1 MRKPFVI
8 PNFNKYG
15 FLGMPMMQLHD
26 SEISKAN
33 KTSKVIGWVLVIQG
47 IITLVG
53 VAFGL
58 MAKLNAVFVG
68 VLLILSF
75 CLLLF
80 MSCKA
85 KFKLEQIGIE
95 NIQLVGAKMSE
106 EWRDRVWSEGY
117 ITLYEWKRVCSYL
130 GIKF

>member
-1 MRKPFVI
+1 M
-8 PNFNKYG
+8 
-15 FLGMPMMQLHD
+15 
-26 SEISKAN
+26 
-33 KTSKVIGWVLVIQG
+33 VIQG

-58 MAKLNAVFVG
+58 MPKFNAILVG

-80 MSCKA
+80 MSRKA

-117 ITLYEWKRVCSYL
+117 ITLYEWKRICREL

>member
-1 MRKPFVI
+1 
-8 PNFNKYG
+8 
-15 FLGMPMMQLHD
+15 MPMMQLHD

-33 KTSKVIGWVLVIQG
+33 KTSKVIGCVLVIQG

-58 MAKLNAVFVG
+58 MPKLNAIFVG

-80 MSCKA
+80 MSRKA

-117 ITLYEWKRVCSYL
+117 ITLYEWKRICREL
-130 GIKF
+130 GIQF